1 MNVRLQSF
9 GAEHPSLA
17 NLYNDIGDMYSTL
30 EDYKN
35 ALRFFSKVLPIRKRV
50 MGSGHLL
57 TAKAHSNIAEACYA
71 LGDYETAL
79 KHYRASLVVYSDKL
93 GTEHPYTQET
103 QLSIMVLE
111 MLIDMEEEE

>member
-1 MNVRLQSF
+1 
-9 GAEHPSLA
+9 
-17 NLYNDIGDMYSTL
+17 
-30 EDYKN
+30 
-35 ALRFFSKVLPIRKRV
+35 
-50 MGSGHLL
+50 MGSDHLL